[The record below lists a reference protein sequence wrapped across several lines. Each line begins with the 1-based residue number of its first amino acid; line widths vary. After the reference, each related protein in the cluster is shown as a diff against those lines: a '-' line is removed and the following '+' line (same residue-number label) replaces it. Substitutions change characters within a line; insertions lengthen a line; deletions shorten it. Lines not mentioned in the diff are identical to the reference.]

1 MSPVTVTSPNPT
13 SPTGSLPSRYTHK
26 YGILAICCMSLFIAS
41 MDATVVNVALP
52 SIGRELHSTISGLQW
67 TIDGYTLVIA
77 SFLMLSGST
86 ADKFGRRRVFQIGL
100 AVFVIGSLL
109 CSLAPTVPILVAC
122 RMLQAI
128 GGSMLNPVA
137 LSIISATFTDGAQRA
152 RAVGVWGAVVGIS
165 TGFGPLI
172 GGALTDSVGWRA
184 IFWINIPIGIAA
196 IVLTFAFVPE
206 SKGGRARRFDPVG
219 QLLVIVLLATTVSG
233 LIEGP
238 RFGWASPVTIG
249 LFVVGAAA
257 LLVLYRY
264 EGTRDDPLLDFRF
277 FTSIPF
283 SSAIIT
289 AVCAF
294 AAQGAFIFI
303 TALYLQEVRGY
314 SPFQAGL
321 RTLPLGLAQLVCA
334 PIAGR
339 LVSTTGTRRPLV
351 LGSAS
356 LGVGAILLLT
366 TGATTPIPFLLLA
379 YLLIGAGLGL
389 INPPLTNTAVSG
401 MPRSRSGSAAGV
413 ASTSRQTGVSLGVA
427 LAGTLTGVSGAATV
441 GADFSQAAHAM
452 WWVMLGFALVIMA
465 LAFWANSAAAARS
478 TERIAS
484 LLSDA
489 KTGSTP
495 ARSSS

>member
-1 MSPVTVTSPNPT
+1 VTDTRD
-13 SPTGSLPSRYTHK
+13 LPKRYTHK

-86 ADKFGRRRVFQIGL
+86 ADKFGRRRVFRIGL
-100 AVFVIGSLL
+100 VVFVTGSLL

-137 LSIISATFTDGAQRA
+137 LSIISSTFTDGKERA
-152 RAVGVWGAVVGIS
+152 KAVGVWGAVVGIS

-172 GGALTDSVGWRA
+172 GGALTVSVGWRA

-196 IVLTFAFVPE
+196 IVLMTVFVPE
-206 SKGGRARRFDPVG
+206 SKAPRARRFDPVG
-219 QLLVIVLLATTVSG
+219 QVLVILLLASVVTA

-238 RFGWASPVTIG
+238 RFGWGSPLTIG
-249 LFVVGAAA
+249 LFVLAAVAVVG
-257 LLVLYRY
+257 LRWY
-264 EGTRDDPLLDFRF
+264 EGTRQDPLLDFRF
-277 FTSIPF
+277 FKSIPF
-283 SSAIIT
+283 SSAVVT
-289 AVCAF
+289 ALLTF
-294 AAQGAFIFI
+294 ASQGAFIFI

-314 SPFQAGL
+314 SPLVAGL
-321 RTLPLGLAQLVCA
+321 HTLPLGVAQLICA
-334 PIAGR
+334 PLSGR
-339 LVSTTGTRRPLV
+339 LVSRSGTRRPLAI
-351 LGSAS
+351 GATS
-356 LGVGAILLLT
+356 LAVGAVLLLFI
-366 TGATTPIPFLLLA
+366 GAATPLWFLIVA
-379 YLLIGAGLGL
+379 YLLMGAGMGL

-427 LAGTLTGVSGAATV
+427 LAGTLTGVSGASRVGTDFVAAT
-441 GADFSQAAHAM
+441 HAM
-452 WWVMLGFALVIMA
+452 WFVVIGFAAVIFA
-465 LAFWANSAAAARS
+465 LAFLANSALAKRS
-478 TERIAS
+478 VDHIAD

-489 KTGSTP
+489 PERDYAS
-495 ARSSS
+495 ASSSR

>member
-1 MSPVTVTSPNPT
+1 
-13 SPTGSLPSRYTHK
+13 
-26 YGILAICCMSLFIAS
+26 MSLFIAS

-86 ADKFGRRRVFQIGL
+86 ADRFGRRRIFQIGL
-100 AVFVIGSLL
+100 VVFVIGSLL
-109 CSLAPTVPILVAC
+109 CSLATSIPLLVAC

-137 LSIISATFTDGAQRA
+137 LSIISATFTDGKERA
-152 RAVGVWGAVVGIS
+152 KAVGVWGAVVGIS

-206 SKGGRARRFDPVG
+206 SKSSVVRKFDPVG
-219 QLLVIVLLATTVSG
+219 QLLVILLLASVVTG

-249 LFVVGAAA
+249 LFVVAAA
-257 LLVLYRY
+257 SLFVLRSY

-277 FTSIPF
+277 FQSIPF
-283 SSAIIT
+283 TSAIAT
-289 AVCAF
+289 AVLAF
-294 AAQGAFIFI
+294 AAQGAFIFV
-303 TALYLQEVRGY
+303 TALYLQEVRGF
-314 SPFQAGL
+314 SPFVAGL
-321 RTLPLGLAQLVCA
+321 HTLPLGLAMLVA
-334 PIAGR
+334 SPISGR
-339 LVSTTGTRRPLV
+339 LVSSSGTRRPLA
-351 LGSAS
+351 LGAGA
-356 LGVGAILLLT
+356 LGAGAILLLFV
-366 TGATTPIPFLLLA
+366 GATTPTW
-379 YLLIGAGLGL
+379 YLVITYLVLGAGLGL

-401 MPRSRSGSAAGV
+401 MPRNRSGSAAGV

-427 LAGTLTGVSGAATV
+427 LAGTITGVGGASSTGAGFVPAT
-441 GADFSQAAHAM
+441 HAL
-452 WWVMLGFALVIMA
+452 WFVMLGFAVAIGI
-465 LAFWANSAAAARS
+465 LAFVANSDAARRS
-478 TERIAS
+478 TDRIKS
-484 LLSDA
+484 LLSDSP
-489 KTGSTP
+489 STSPAPTAPAP
-495 ARSSS
+495 AR

>member
-1 MSPVTVTSPNPT
+1 MTLASA
-13 SPTGSLPSRYTHK
+13 TGPARTLPSRYTHR

-100 AVFVIGSLL
+100 TVFVIGSLL
-109 CSLAPTVPILVAC
+109 CSLAPSVPILVAC

-206 SKGGRARRFDPVG
+206 SKGGRARKFDPVG
-219 QLLVIVLLATTVSG
+219 QALVIVLLASVVSA

-238 RFGWASPVTIG
+238 RFGWASGVTIG
-249 LFVVGAAA
+249 LFVVAA
-257 LLVLYRY
+257 LALVALWRY
-264 EGTRDDPLLDFRF
+264 EGSRDDPLLDFRF

-283 SSAIIT
+283 SSAILT

-294 AAQGAFIFI
+294 ATLGGFLFL
-303 TALYLQEVRGY
+303 TALYLQEVRGF
-314 SPFQAGL
+314 SPFVAGL
-321 RTLPLGLAQLVCA
+321 CTLPLGLGQLVCA
-334 PIAGR
+334 PLAGR
-339 LVSTTGTRRPLV
+339 LVSVTGTRRPLV
-351 LGSAS
+351 LGSSGLA
-356 LGVGAILLLT
+356 VGAILLLL
-366 TGATTPIPFLLLA
+366 TGATTPIPFLLVIYA
-379 YLLIGAGLGL
+379 LIGCGLGL

-413 ASTSRQTGVSLGVA
+413 ASTARQTGVSLGVA
-427 LAGTLTGVSGAATV
+427 LAGTITRVSGATSV
-441 GADFSQAAHAM
+441 GAGFTQSTTAM
-452 WWVMLGFALVIMA
+452 WWVMLGFALVILA
-465 LAFWANSAAAARS
+465 LAFWSNSAAATRS
-478 TERIAS
+478 TQRIQA
-484 LLSDA
+484 LLTDG
-489 KTGSTP
+489 TGAVRAQRP
-495 ARSSS
+495 

>member
-1 MSPVTVTSPNPT
+1 VVTVAPA
-13 SPTGSLPSRYTHK
+13 TGPSRTLPSRYSHK

-52 SIGRELHSTISGLQW
+52 SIGRDLHSTISGLQW

-86 ADKFGRRRVFQIGL
+86 ADRFGRRRVFQIGL
-100 AVFVIGSLL
+100 TVFVIGSLL
-109 CSLAPTVPILVAC
+109 CSLAPSVPILVAC

-172 GGALTDSVGWRA
+172 GGALTDGVGWRA

-196 IVLTFAFVPE
+196 IILTFAFVPE
-206 SKGGRARRFDPVG
+206 SKGGRTRKFDPVG
-219 QLLVIVLLATTVSG
+219 QVLVIALLASVVSG

-238 RFGWASPVTIG
+238 RFGWASPFTIG
-249 LFVVGAAA
+249 LFAVGAAA
-257 LLVLYRY
+257 LIALWRY
-264 EGTRDDPLLDFRF
+264 EGSRDDPLLDFRF

-294 AAQGAFIFI
+294 ASMGAFIFL
-303 TALYLQEVRGY
+303 TALYLQEVRGFT
-314 SPFQAGL
+314 PFAAGL
-321 RTLPLGLAQLVCA
+321 CTLPLGLGQLVCA
-334 PIAGR
+334 PLAGR
-339 LVSTTGTRRPLV
+339 LVSVSGTRRPLV
-351 LGSAS
+351 LGATS
-356 LGVGAILLLT
+356 LGVGSLLLLL
-366 TGATTPIPFLLLA
+366 TGATTPIPFLLVI

-413 ASTSRQTGVSLGVA
+413 ASTARQTGVSLGVA
-427 LAGTLTGVSGAATV
+427 LAGTLTGVSGATRV
-441 GADFSQAAHAM
+441 GSGFTDAAQMM
-452 WWVMLGFALVIMA
+452 WWVMFGFAVAILA
-465 LAFWANSAAAARS
+465 LAFWSNSAAAKRS
-478 TERIAS
+478 TERIS
-484 LLSDA
+484 GLLSDS
-489 KTGSTP
+489 TGSVR
-495 ARSSS
+495 AQRA

>member
-1 MSPVTVTSPNPT
+1 MTD
-13 SPTGSLPSRYTHK
+13 LPRRYTHK

-52 SIGRELHSTISGLQW
+52 SIGKELHSTISGLQW

-100 AVFVIGSLL
+100 VVFVIGSLA
-109 CSLAPTVPILVAC
+109 CSVAPSVPILVAC

-137 LSIISATFTDGAQRA
+137 LSIISATFTDSKERA
-152 RAVGVWGAVVGIS
+152 KAVGVWGAVVGIS

-172 GGALTDSVGWRA
+172 GGALTDSVGWRS
-184 IFWINIPIGIAA
+184 IFWINVPIGIAA

-206 SKGGRARRFDPVG
+206 SKAGRARKFDPVG
-219 QLLVIVLLATTVSG
+219 QVLVIVLLASVVTG

-238 RFGWASPVTIG
+238 RFGWASPLTIG

-257 LLVLYRY
+257 LTALNRY
-264 EGTRDDPLLDFRF
+264 EATRDDPLLDFRF
-277 FTSIPF
+277 FKSIPF
-283 SSAIIT
+283 SSAVVT

-294 AAQGAFIFI
+294 AAQGAFLFL

-314 SPFQAGL
+314 SPFVAGL
-321 RTLPLGLAQLVCA
+321 HTLPLGLAQLVAA

-339 LVSTTGTRRPLV
+339 LVSSSGTRRPLAV
-351 LGSAS
+351 GAAA
-356 LGVGAILLLT
+356 LGVGAAMLI
-366 TGATTPIPFLLLA
+366 ATTATTAEWFFILA
-379 YLLIGAGLGL
+379 YILTGAGLGL

-401 MPRSRSGSAAGV
+401 MPRSRSGAAAGI

-427 LAGTLTGVSGAATV
+427 LAGTLTGVSGASHVAAGFTSAT
-441 GADFSQAAHAM
+441 HLM
-452 WWVMLGFALVIMA
+452 WIVMVGFAAVIFV
-465 LAFWANSAAAARS
+465 LAFVANSEAAKRS
-478 TERIAS
+478 VDRIRD
-484 LLSDA
+484 LLSDD
-489 KTGSTP
+489 GSKQP
-495 ARSSS
+495 ATAQAG